1 MYLFFCLVCKMT
13 SISYESDYDS
23 DYGLMIV
30 ALFSRSPG
38 TTSSGISNTNIIN
51 IITISTILEISLFHF
66 LCVQIK

>member
-13 SISYESDYDS
+13 SISYESYYDS

-30 ALFSRSPG
+30 ASFSLTISG
-38 TTSSGISNTNIIN
+38 HTTISNTNIIN
-51 IITISTILEISLFHF
+51 ITTISTILEISLFHF

>member
-23 DYGLMIV
+23 DSGLMINS
-30 ALFSRSPG
+30 ALFSLTISG
-38 TTSSGISNTNIIN
+38 HTTISNTNIIN
-51 IITISTILEISLFHF
+51 TITISTILEISLFHF

>member
-1 MYLFFCLVCKMT
+1 MVVNDILAMT

-30 ALFSRSPG
+30 ASFSLTISG
-38 TTSSGISNTNIIN
+38 HTTISNTNIIN